1 MLNIYYNNSI
11 LGQQENQFEVYVSAM
26 ENPSKFWVQIVGPK
40 ATELDCLV
48 DEMTDYYNKLEN
60 RSQHVLDDVNV
71 GDLVAAVFKYDSK
84 W

>member
-1 MLNIYYNNSI
+1 
-11 LGQQENQFEVYVSAM
+11 M

-84 W
+84 WY